1 MPFDQPTTNAL
12 NNALQSL
19 QTASNELTKLLGG
32 ATPAP
37 DKRIEILQKN
47 FEQLSHYDRHYST
60 TRSALTTLLVTVG
73 LVVAHDPLQA
83 LWVPQAVCVATDAW
97 SVMTYIVRNFAVTL
111 LLFFLAFPV
120 NLYFRKLTLACNL
133 IEHTISREIAE
144 ILGLPD
150 IPSASAR
157 IRRVPDPPVR
167 GYYFSDDLR
176 RVVTSLKWPWF
187 DAMTNLLMF
196 AEAEFLI
203 ILVLVLI
210 SHCGFWSNYY
220 GFALAIPPALG
231 VAIFAV
237 AAWLARRRRTRGGL

>member
-12 NNALQSL
+12 NKALKSL
-19 QTASNELTKLLGG
+19 ETASNELAQLLDGT
-32 ATPAP
+32 TPAP
-37 DKRIEILQKN
+37 DNRIEILQKN

-83 LWVPQAVCVATDAW
+83 LWAPQTVCVATDAW
-97 SVMTYIVRNFAVTL
+97 SAMTYLVRNFAITL

-120 NLYFRKLTLACNL
+120 NLHFRKLTLACNL

-150 IPSASAR
+150 IPPASAR
-157 IRRVPDPPVR
+157 IRRIPGPPVR

-176 RVVTSLKWPWF
+176 RVVASLKWPWF

-196 AEAEFLI
+196 AQAEFII
-203 ILVLVLI
+203 ILLLI
-210 SHCGFWSNYY
+210 LTSHCGFWSNYY
-220 GFALAIPPALG
+220 SLALAIPPVLAG
-231 VAIFAV
+231 AIFAV
-237 AAWLARRRRTRGGL
+237 AARLAARRRI

>member
-1 MPFDQPTTNAL
+1 MSFDQPTTNAL

-19 QTASNELTKLLGG
+19 QAASNELTRLLGG
-32 ATPAP
+32 ATPEP

-73 LVVAHDPLQA
+73 LVVAHDPLQN
-83 LWVPQAVCVATDAW
+83 LWTLPACVVTDAW
-97 SVMTYIVRNFAVTL
+97 SVVSYIVRNFAVTL

-120 NLYFRKLTLACNL
+120 NLHFRKQTLACNL

-150 IPSASAR
+150 IPRASVQIGR
-157 IRRVPDPPVR
+157 IKDPPVR
-167 GYYFSDDLR
+167 GYYFSDDHR
-176 RVVTSLKWPWF
+176 RVVASLKWPWF

-203 ILVLVLI
+203 ILVLVLL
-210 SHCGFWSNYY
+210 SHCAFWSNYILL
-220 GFALAIPPALG
+220 ALAVPPVLA
-231 VAIFAV
+231 VVIFAV
-237 AAWLARRRRTRGGL
+237 AKLLAQRRRARGGF